1 MKIAFG
7 FDIFYPETNG
17 VITSTLNLANNLIE
31 LGHEV
36 VFFIPDEKEYTDTV
50 LGNGIKLIHVK
61 AVDSFI
67 YKGLKVLPYNSGYLN
82 EIFVAENIDVVHIT
96 SPWLICVALSRSARR
111 NKVPVLYTH
120 HTLINDPIYINYF
133 FRNMTLAKMSTS
145 AIWKIVFDPIFKL
158 IWEMTAP
165 SKNTCKE
172 LKNHIKKDIPIKF
185 ISNGI
190 DVSAYENK
198 KTLEIPK
205 VISDFGL
212 GNKTFLYIG
221 RLGYEK
227 GIGTLLEG
235 FTIFHKK
242 FDDAKLIII
251 GKGPAQKDIEK
262 LILKDSLEK
271 SVLLAGYL
279 EHEAVIKSDLLNS
292 VNSFVTASLSEN
304 QSMTIIEALCSG
316 VVCICADVPNM
327 TDLANKESAYYFKP
341 GDSFDLAQI
350 FERAYTNID
359 EVKLKRIEAKKNIE
373 RFDGR
378 NVALEFEKEYLSILQ
393 KKAEGFFIPRNSL
406 AKK

>member
-17 VITSTLNLANNLIE
+17 VITSSLNLANNLIE
-31 LGHEV
+31 FGHEV
-36 VFFIPDEKEYTDTV
+36 VFFIPDEKEYTATV
-50 LGNGIKLIHVK
+50 IGNGIKLIHVK

-82 EIFVAENIDVVHIT
+82 DAFVAEKIDLVHIT

-133 FRNMTLAKMSTS
+133 FRNMTLSRMSTS
-145 AIWKIVFDPIFKL
+145 AIWKVVFDPIFKL
-158 IWEMTAP
+158 VWEITAP
-165 SKNTCKE
+165 SKNTCHELVPHVKKE
-172 LKNHIKKDIPIKF
+172 CPIKF

-190 DVSAYENK
+190 DVSVYKSE
-198 KTLEIPK
+198 KTLEIPQHIK
-205 VISDFGL
+205 DFGL
-212 GNKTFLYIG
+212 GDKTFLYIG

-227 GIGTLLEG
+227 GIDTLLEG

-242 FDDAKLIII
+242 YDDAKLIII

-262 LILKDSLEK
+262 LIIKDSLEK
-271 SVLLAGYL
+271 SVMLAGYL
-279 EHEAVIKSDLLNS
+279 EHETVIKSNLLNS

-327 TDLANKESAYYFKP
+327 TDLADKESAYYFKP
-341 GDSFDLAQI
+341 GDTSDLASV

-359 EVKLKRIEAKKNIE
+359 EVKLKRIEARKSID
-373 RFDGR
+373 RFDGK
-378 NVALEFEKEYLSILQ
+378 NVAIEFEKEYKALL
-393 KKAEGFFIPRNSL
+393 KKKDEGFFIPRNSL